1 MCRTFFMPFS
11 YLAIV
16 TPNENFNKAF
26 EKHVP
31 AAAVSYCYQ
40 LWAES
45 PFNFNITKERST
57 KLGDFKYRRDRKVQS
72 ISINHNLNPYQFL
85 ITYIHEVAHY
95 RAFTDFGLNIK
106 PHGREWKQ
114 TFQKLLIP
122 MLKPEVFPK
131 DILLALRIH
140 MRNPKASTGA
150 DLFLS
155 KVVKLYN
162 KPGNSELH
170 LLADLKLGE
179 TFELRGRQF
188 LKQEVRRT
196 RVVCTE
202 LATNKKYL
210 ISAHAEVNK
219 T

>member
-1 MCRTFFMPFS
+1 MS
-11 YLAIV
+11 
-16 TPNENFNKAF
+16 PNQNFIRAF

-31 AAAVSYCYQ
+31 QAAVSYCYQ
-40 LWAES
+40 LWEEL
-45 PFNFNITKERST
+45 PFNLNITRERST
-57 KLGDFKYRRDRKVQS
+57 KLGDFKYRRDRKVQA

-106 PHGREWKQ
+106 PHGIEWKQ
-114 TFQKLLIP
+114 TFQKLF
-122 MLKPEVFPK
+122 KPVLNLEVFPK
-131 DILLALRIH
+131 DILVALTIH
-140 MRNPKASTGA
+140 MKNPKASTGA

-162 KPGNSELH
+162 KPGESDRQI
-170 LLADLKLGE
+170 LADLKLGE
-179 TFELRGRQF
+179 SFTLRGRQF

-210 ISAHAEVNK
+210 ISAHAEVDK
-219 T
+219 F